1 MNMLDDS
8 PVIAIIGLGYV
19 GLPLA
24 MEFGKKYK
32 TVGFDINEQRINE
45 LLEGY
50 DSTHEHSKVDI
61 TDSSGLVLT
70 FEADALKNCNFY
82 IITVPTPVDESKRPD
97 LKPLISACEVVGKA
111 IQKDSIVIFE
121 STVYPGLTE
130 EHCVPILESESG
142 MRFNIDFFVGYS
154 PERINPGDPNRKL
167 SAILKITSGSTKET
181 ARKVNHLY
189 ASIIK
194 AGTYM
199 APSIKVAEAAK
210 VVENVQRDLNIALMN
225 ELSLIFNLM
234 DIDTNEVLEAAS
246 TKWNFHHYKPGLV
259 GGHCIAVDPYYLTY
273 KAELLGYHPE
283 VILAGRRVNDNIPN
297 LIVEKT
303 ISKMIA
309 RAVNAS
315 TWRILI
321 VGYTFKENCAD
332 LRNTKVKTL
341 REKFTKLGVAV
352 DVFDPLLLDP
362 VVLHEEDLL
371 ASCPPLKNY
380 TAIVIAVAHSEILN
394 DSSDFYKNLTNF
406 DGVVF
411 DVKGAFPR
419 ERGYLRL

>member
-1 MNMLDDS
+1 MDMSDNS
-8 PVIAIIGLGYV
+8 PVIAIVGLGYV

-24 MEFGKKYK
+24 IEFGKKYK
-32 TVGFDINEQRINE
+32 TVGFDINGQRVNE

-50 DSTHEHSKVDI
+50 DATHEHSKVDI
-61 TDSSGLVLT
+61 INSNGLVLT
-70 FEADALKNCNFY
+70 SEANALKNCDYY

-97 LKPLISACEVVGKA
+97 LKPLISACEIVGKV
-111 IQKDSIVIFE
+111 IKKDSIVIFE

-130 EHCVPILESESG
+130 EHCVPLLESKSS

-154 PERINPGDPNRKL
+154 PERINPGDPSRKL
-167 SAILKITSGSTKET
+167 NSILKITSGSSRET
-181 ARKVNHLY
+181 AKKVDDLY
-189 ASIIK
+189 ASIIE

-246 TKWNFHHYKPGLV
+246 TKWNFHQYKPGLV

-283 VILAGRRVNDNIPN
+283 VILAGRRVNDNIPD

-309 RAVNAS
+309 KAVNVPN
-315 TWRILI
+315 WRILI
-321 VGYTFKENCAD
+321 LGYTFKENCAD
-332 LRNTKVKTL
+332 LRNTKVKNL
-341 REKFTKLGVAV
+341 REKFTRLGVTV
-352 DVFDPLLLDP
+352 DIFDPLLIDP
-362 VVLHEEDLL
+362 VVLTDEDLL
-371 ASCPPLKNY
+371 TSCPPLNKY
-380 TAIVIAVAHSEILN
+380 TAVVIAVAHSEIVSP
-394 DSSDFYKNLTNF
+394 SSVIYKKLTHF

-411 DVKGAFPR
+411 DVKGVFPR

>member
-1 MNMLDDS
+1 MDMSDNS
-8 PVIAIIGLGYV
+8 PVIAIVGLGYV

-24 MEFGKKYK
+24 IEFGKKYK
-32 TVGFDINEQRINE
+32 TVGFDINGQRVNE

-50 DSTHEHSKVDI
+50 DATHEHSKVDI
-61 TDSSGLVLT
+61 INSNGLVLT
-70 FEADALKNCNFY
+70 SEANALKNCDYY

-97 LKPLISACEVVGKA
+97 LKPLISACEIVGKV
-111 IQKDSIVIFE
+111 IKKDSIVIFE

-130 EHCVPILESESG
+130 EHCVPLLESKSS

-154 PERINPGDPNRKL
+154 PERINPGDPSRKL
-167 SAILKITSGSTKET
+167 NSILKITSGSSRET
-181 ARKVNHLY
+181 AKKVDDLY
-189 ASIIK
+189 ASIIE

-246 TKWNFHHYKPGLV
+246 TKWNFHQYKPGLV

-283 VILAGRRVNDNIPN
+283 VILAGRRVNDNIPD

-309 RAVNAS
+309 KAVNVPN
-315 TWRILI
+315 WRILI
-321 VGYTFKENCAD
+321 LGYTFKENCAD
-332 LRNTKVKTL
+332 LRNTKVKNL
-341 REKFTKLGVAV
+341 REKFTRLGVR
-352 DVFDPLLLDP
+352 LISL
-362 VVLHEEDLL
+362 
-371 ASCPPLKNY
+371 
-380 TAIVIAVAHSEILN
+380 IL
-394 DSSDFYKNLTNF
+394 Y
-406 DGVVF
+406 
-411 DVKGAFPR
+411 
-419 ERGYLRL
+419 